1 MAFSMWRR
9 LVVLLLCW
17 HVAAPTPLAARSFSD
32 PLARRVTEFFPTY
45 NPFVPRLPPERYF
58 PDEVG
63 EQVAGAIIDGFLD
76 EPAALRNRVARLASH
91 DAQLR
96 ADGEHPT
103 GVTPLVQALLYRS
116 VDAESVA
123 SLPIAEMDAAPDDI
137 LAYADT
143 LYAAQTRYRAARLF
157 NWLLSTVDVARLF
170 LGAPAGPS
178 PYAAQGVL
186 STVGSG
192 DGPSARERK
201 ALALYRLFLERAP
214 DDPRVPEVEE
224 KIGLLDGK
232 RKRALVQA
240 ELERAE
246 RAFAEQDYWTANFH
260 YQLALLVDEGAEDAK
275 AGVRNVEHHLRH
287 YAAMDRDADAR
298 DPLADVKQA
307 EWEHS
312 KETLTYLLPGS
323 RFVKDNLVIA
333 GLQIGTEG
341 LVGAATFGGLT
352 LVQTLG
358 KVWHLLTGQAV
369 SQQGIITAGEK
380 YLHETPP
387 EEREPEIYPT
397 LAKAYAAQG
406 RLDQAIRYYELAG
419 ETDEV
424 ADLEDTAAKGLLK
437 QAEAAA
443 QRTEKAAL
451 LRRVVERYPDSAAAE
466 EAREELRDVERPER
480 QGLRLSKLFLREN
493 PDLFGPRGLGLKPGL
508 YDDDWDN
515 LELTEDGIVLSPRGD
530 LTLLLESADGP
541 RTKVYGVP
549 TALWQ
554 QFWRRFRA
562 KGYADALARGDLK
575 IAKLV
580 QGVEVADVTLK
591 SEFEK
596 RDEAGWRLLPELTG
610 SVGEGFDVRGHV
622 PEDVLGTKLAFGRDA
637 RSSYVG
643 VEVPMPLVPVDFL
656 LVGRSGVPSL
666 YPRIRLPEHH
676 VEDAELYR

>member
-1 MAFSMWRR
+1 MWRR
-9 LVVLLLCW
+9 LTVLLLCW
-17 HVAAPTPLAARSFSD
+17 HVAAPLPLAARSFSD

-45 NPFVPRLPPERYF
+45 TPFVPPLPPERYF

-76 EPAALRNRVARLASH
+76 DLAALRNRVARLAAH

-96 ADGEHPT
+96 ADGEQPT
-103 GVTPLVQALLYRS
+103 GVTPLARALLYRS
-116 VDAESVA
+116 VDAESAA

-143 LYAAQTRYRAARLF
+143 LYAAQTRYRVARLF

-186 STVGSG
+186 STVGNG

-224 KIGLLDGK
+224 KIGRLDGK
-232 RKRALVQA
+232 RKRALVEA

-246 RAFAEQDYWTANFH
+246 RAFAEEDYWTANFH
-260 YQLALLVDEGAEDAK
+260 YQLALLVDEDAEDAE
-275 AGVRNVEHHLRH
+275 AGIRTVEHHLRH
-287 YAAMDRDADAR
+287 YEALDRDADAP
-298 DPLADVKQA
+298 DPLAGVKQA
-307 EWEHS
+307 EWERS

-323 RFVKDNLVIA
+323 RFVKDNLVVA

-352 LVQTLG
+352 LLQTLG

-369 SQQGIITAGEK
+369 SQQGIITAGEQ

-387 EEREPEIYPT
+387 EERDPEIYST
-397 LAKAYAAQG
+397 LAEAYAAQG
-406 RLDQAIRYYELAG
+406 RLDQAIRYSALAG
-419 ETDEV
+419 ETDEIPKLQD
-424 ADLEDTAAKGLLK
+424 AAAKGLLK

-443 QRTEKAAL
+443 QRAEKAAL
-451 LRRVVERYPDSAAAE
+451 LRRVVERYPDSEAAK

-480 QGLRLSKLFLREN
+480 QGLRLSKPFLREN
-493 PDLFGPRGLGLKPGL
+493 PDLFGPQGLGLKPGL
-508 YDDDWDN
+508 YDGDWDN
-515 LELTEDGIVLSPRGD
+515 LELTDDGIVLSPRGD
-530 LTLLLESADGP
+530 LTLLLESDDGP

-554 QFWRRFRA
+554 QFWHRFRE
-562 KGYADALARGDLK
+562 KGHADALARGDLK

-580 QGVEVADVTLK
+580 QGVEVADVALK

-610 SVGEGFDVRGHV
+610 SVGEGFDVRGHL
-622 PEDVLGTKLAFGRDA
+622 PKDVLGTRLAFGRDE

-666 YPRIRLPEHH
+666 YPRIRLPDHQ
-676 VEDAELYR
+676 VEDTELYR